1 MLFYWFLKYTYH
13 KIVTWLFKNSL
24 YLNKQTTPPKKKQN
38 KNNKQTKK
46 TQKKQEL

>member
-24 YLNKQTTPPKKKQN
+24 YLNKQTTPPKKKT

-46 TQKKQEL
+46 KPKKQEL